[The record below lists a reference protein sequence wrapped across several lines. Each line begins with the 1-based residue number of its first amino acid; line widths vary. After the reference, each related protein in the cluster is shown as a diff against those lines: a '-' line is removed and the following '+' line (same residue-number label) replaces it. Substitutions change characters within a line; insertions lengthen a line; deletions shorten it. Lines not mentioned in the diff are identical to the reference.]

1 MEVSLL
7 FGQAAEPAA
16 DVPVQAGQVVRV
28 DYQASLDDGTV
39 VASSTASFRI
49 GKPIGRVIC
58 AVVEEVVVGMR
69 LGDTRRVRAP
79 PSAPRGRAIFWRAPR
94 DEFLEYD
101 VTLTGVVA
109 QRKILTVDQKQL
121 LHRKP
126 ESSGLQRVIDTVLN
140 VFGLDDRGA
149 NSLAR
154 LAALAGL
161 DGSNH
166 HRGGAMRVVMSS
178 ASRLHLHSDDA
189 RRNVA

>member
-1 MEVSLL
+1 MDRPP
-7 FGQAAEPAA
+7 EPAA

-161 DGSNH
+161 DGSKPPQ
-166 HRGGAMRVVMSS
+166 
-178 ASRLHLHSDDA
+178 
-189 RRNVA
+189 RRSHESGDVERQQTAPVQR